1 MSDRPKDT
9 KVIQLDELV
18 PFSLH
23 PVRTRTDEQ
32 LKPLVLGIQEN
43 GLKLPIIVRPAD
55 SGKYE
60 IICGHNR
67 VKAVELLGG
76 DSILAEVRTGLS
88 DDDAQD
94 LFYSTYL
101 NPKAFW
107 SWDYLQRFKAIQ
119 YIVKRIKKNSQ
130 QGKRSDLW
138 EKIDCTATEEQG
150 HKSRRLT
157 TRDKAAKEIGIS
169 TATLSRYR
177 SMVKLPDESL
187 ERMAKLMDERLLT
200 FDEAYRVSMLDFLQA
215 KILLELCENNPNM
228 RIDREKLKK
237 FGTRANRKE
246 SLAVPTISRKIL
258 QGVLVPRSKEDLL

>member
-1 MSDRPKDT
+1 MSDRSKDT

-32 LKPLVLGIQEN
+32 LKPLVLDIQEN
-43 GLKLPIIVRPAD
+43 GLKSPIIVRPAD

-76 DSILAEVRTGLS
+76 DSILAEVRSGLS

-94 LFYSTYL
+94 LFYGTYL

-119 YIVKRIKKNSQ
+119 YIVKRIRKDSQ

-138 EKIDCTATEEQG
+138 EKIDCTTTEEQD
-150 HKSRRLT
+150 HKSRRPT

-187 ERMAKLMDERLLT
+187 ERMARLMDERLLT
-200 FDEAYRVSMLDFLQA
+200 SEEAYQLSRLDFAQV
-215 KILLELCENNPNM
+215 KILLELCEENPDK
-228 RIDREKLKK
+228 RIDVEQVKML
-237 FGTRANRKE
+237 GTRKSREGTLRVAVIDKKALRNTLMPRKW
-246 SLAVPTISRKIL
+246 
-258 QGVLVPRSKEDLL
+258 